1 MTAWQDGHYW
11 NCFNSIRMWVSF
23 APRRNCSRA
32 RNNKQRPQ
40 WTPLFITAAAAWIKD
55 VQRRFPHLTNER
67 THTHTWS
74 LNNHNNKKEE
84 REKET
89 KGNKKKMFGKFLFHR
104 LCDVRTP
111 LDECAVCLCVCL
123 RFINGI
129 HTEAD
134 IITRRGEKKKEYYYV
149 IICAPAGLGPDSR
162 SM

>member
-89 KGNKKKMFGKFLFHR
+89 KGNKKKNVWKISFPPTLWR
-104 LCDVRTP
+104 
-111 LDECAVCLCVCL
+111 A
-123 RFINGI
+123 
-129 HTEAD
+129 HT
-134 IITRRGEKKKEYYYV
+134 TRRMCCMSVCVSEVYKWYTHRSRHHHAEGGKKER
-149 IICAPAGLGPDSR
+149 ILLCNNLRTSR
-162 SM
+162 PRSRLS